1 MAAPKGNSN
10 AKKGTQWRE
19 ALERALA
26 RSCKTKAKTVGAG
39 LDKIADIVVKEALDG
54 NKDAWQEIANR
65 LDGKHAQS
73 VQLSG
78 DEDNPVITRIETV
91 IRKPDGNTDA

>member
-10 AKKGTQWRE
+10 AKKGAQWRS

-26 RSCKTKAKTVGAG
+26 RSVKEKAKTVDKG
-39 LDKIADIVVKEALDG
+39 LDKVADAVVSQALEG

-73 VQLSG
+73 MTLLG
-78 DEDNPVITRIETV
+78 DEDKPLITRIERV
-91 IRKPDGNTDA
+91 IVHDSTKD